1 MLFLFH
7 GLSLFI
13 ILIIGLLAIIWPP
26 ILYTLVLFLPVYAIG
41 VVDSFQKRHAV
52 RRNFPVIGNL
62 RYFFELIRPEL
73 QQYFVES
80 NHSGRPIPREIRS
93 VVYQRAKGQLET
105 LPFGTQRDV
114 HAEGHEWVHHSMVP
128 QSLEAKD
135 LRIKIGGPQ
144 CTQPY
149 SASILNISA
158 MSYGA
163 LSKAAVRALNLGA
176 KEGGFYHNT
185 GEGGISPY
193 HLQGG
198 DLCWQIGTGYFGCR
212 TKEGNFCEKTFAEKA
227 KWESVKLIEIKIS
240 QGAKPG
246 KGGLLPGAK
255 VTKEIAEIRCVEEGK
270 DVISPSKHTTFSTPS
285 ELLDFIQKLRE
296 LSGGKPVGFKF
307 CVGRRSEFF
316 GICKAM
322 VKKQIYPDFITV
334 DGAEG
339 GTGAA
344 PLEFAN
350 SVGRPLDE
358 GLAFVVDTLEGFDL
372 KDYIKVIAAG
382 KVFTSF
388 HLLTKLALGAD
399 LVYSARGMMLAL
411 GCIQA
416 LKCNSNHCP
425 VGVATTNP
433 QLVRGLDISDKSM
446 RVMRYHHTT
455 VKAFVDILGAMGYT
469 DTTQLRRSDV
479 FRRLSDGLV
488 KSYED
493 IYPSIPRGCY
503 LNDVDLPEMP
513 MDLLAAFKSS
523 SVDSFFG
530 KV

>member
-185 GEGGISPY
+185 GEGVLVPITYKVEIYVGRLVPAILVVVQKREIFARK
-193 HLQGG
+193 HLP
-198 DLCWQIGTGYFGCR
+198 R
-212 TKEGNFCEKTFAEKA
+212 K
-227 KWESVKLIEIKIS
+227 
-240 QGAKPG
+240 
-246 KGGLLPGAK
+246 
-255 VTKEIAEIRCVEEGK
+255 
-270 DVISPSKHTTFSTPS
+270 
-285 ELLDFIQKLRE
+285 
-296 LSGGKPVGFKF
+296 LSG
-307 CVGRRSEFF
+307 
-316 GICKAM
+316 
-322 VKKQIYPDFITV
+322 
-334 DGAEG
+334 
-339 GTGAA
+339 
-344 PLEFAN
+344 
-350 SVGRPLDE
+350 
-358 GLAFVVDTLEGFDL
+358 
-372 KDYIKVIAAG
+372 
-382 KVFTSF
+382 
-388 HLLTKLALGAD
+388 
-399 LVYSARGMMLAL
+399 
-411 GCIQA
+411 
-416 LKCNSNHCP
+416 
-425 VGVATTNP
+425 NP
-433 QLVRGLDISDKSM
+433 
-446 RVMRYHHTT
+446 
-455 VKAFVDILGAMGYT
+455 
-469 DTTQLRRSDV
+469 
-479 FRRLSDGLV
+479 
-488 KSYED
+488 
-493 IYPSIPRGCY
+493 
-503 LNDVDLPEMP
+503 
-513 MDLLAAFKSS
+513 
-523 SVDSFFG
+523 
-530 KV
+530 